1 VINYR
6 AILLYYSK
14 GNTNTQIATICGCSR
29 TTVIKTIKRAQKI
42 KLALPVADSIKDKEL
57 YLMLYPN
64 RGRNHDYYMPDFYL
78 LDKDRRKRGFS
89 IYRAWQKYCRVAKR
103 EGYKAYQKSKFY
115 ELYKERF
122 SCSEEHAII
131 SENLNKI
138 AGYDILRLFIAR
150 NKISELA
157 AKNIEEEISLWC
169 KQLRLDENKIWN
181 PDEKI

>member
-1 VINYR
+1 MDFQYIVHGRNIVE
-6 AILLYYSK
+6 S
-14 GNTNTQIATICGCSR
+14 Q
-29 TTVIKTIKRAQKI
+29 
-42 KLALPVADSIKDKEL
+42 
-57 YLMLYPN
+57 
-64 RGRNHDYYMPDFYL
+64 RGRDT
-78 LDKDRRKRGFS
+78 RRTKNQNFMS
-89 IYRAWQKYCRVAKR
+89 YIKNV
-103 EGYKAYQKSKFY
+103 FPV
-115 ELYKERF
+115 
-122 SCSEEHAII
+122 HAII